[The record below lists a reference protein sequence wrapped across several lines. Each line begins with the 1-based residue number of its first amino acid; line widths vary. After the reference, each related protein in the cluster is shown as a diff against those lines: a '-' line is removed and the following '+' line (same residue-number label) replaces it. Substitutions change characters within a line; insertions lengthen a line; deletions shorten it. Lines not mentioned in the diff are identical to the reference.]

1 MKLRAAVLDWAGT
14 VIDFGSRAPVLAM
27 EEVFCAE
34 GLPIGEDVIRRFMGM
49 AKREHVTAM
58 LSEPETASRWRTAK
72 GAAWSEHDVDRI
84 MTALEPAMAAAASR
98 CAVLIPGAVEA
109 VDALRARGLA
119 IGSTTGYTRTMMG
132 AIVERARAQG
142 YAPDTI
148 VCAGETHQGRPAPL
162 MVWKA
167 LVDLGVWPAAA
178 ALVADDAPVGIEAGR
193 HAGCWCVG
201 LAGSGNGLGLDEGT
215 FTQLSQDE
223 RKRRMVP
230 AIASLTAAGAD
241 FVIATLSDLPD
252 VVAEIDVRLA
262 AGGKP
267 GERIATVWM

>member
-72 GAAWSEHDVDRI
+72 GVAWSEHDVDRI

-178 ALVADDAPVGIEAGR
+178 ALVADDAPVGIESGR

-201 LAGSGNGLGLDEGT
+201 LAGSGNGLGLDEAT

-223 RKRRMVP
+223 RKRRMGP
-230 AIASLTAAGAD
+230 AAASLTAAGAD

-252 VVAEIDVRLA
+252 VAAEIDMRLA

-267 GERIATVWM
+267 GERITTVWM

>member
-1 MKLRAAVLDWAGT
+1 MKLQAAVLDWAGT

-49 AKREHVTAM
+49 AKREHVTAI
-58 LSEPETASRWRTAK
+58 LSEPETVSRWRTAK
-72 GAAWSEHDVDRI
+72 GSTWSEHDVDRM

-109 VDALRARGLA
+109 VGALRARGLG
-119 IGSTTGYTRTMMG
+119 IGSTTGYTRTMMS

-178 ALVADDAPVGIEAGR
+178 PLVADDAPVGIEAGR

-223 RKRRMVP
+223 RKRRMAP